1 MTERWKSCLL
11 TSRRYVP
18 KILPRPREKN
28 NISGQLKLMH
38 GDTVNRGQGLLPYG
52 GPGCKS
58 ESRGRERRMR
68 GLVGRATVRVT
79 QHPHP
84 HFLTSVSRQQLR
96 HLPLSPC
103 SCSIRNPSPNLTPS
117 APAAPQGATLTG
129 TCVELGSFIKACF
142 FSSRWEDLN
151 ELSS

>member
-84 HFLTSVSRQQLR
+84 HFLTSVSRQQRR

-103 SCSIRNPSPNLTPS
+103 SCSIQPPLRRRP

>member
-84 HFLTSVSRQQLR
+84 HFLTSVSRQQFR

-103 SCSIRNPSPNLTPS
+103 SCSIQNPSHNLTPS
-117 APAAPQGATLTG
+117 AAAAAATLPLQ
-129 TCVELGSFIKACF
+129 CPKVLCSQVPV
-142 FSSRWEDLN
+142 
-151 ELSS
+151 